1 MSKIYLRSFRKG
13 PVFIF
18 LHTSYLF
25 FVLFCFALFT
35 LFLSTAKFNMF
46 LRHNSLIRKHFNGK
60 KKVVLET
67 SLLASVACLLHCT
80 HHGDWGQV
88 WFKKNK
94 TKQKTNS
101 SLAVVSKSCQRFDDC
116 DPTAQDTHILHIHP
130 STHSKHRHGSR
141 TGMPSI
147 VFPKPCQHVSPH
159 TLVTLRHK
167 SKANTGSISD
177 KCLYVK

>member
-1 MSKIYLRSFRKG
+1 MEKKRLFWKHPYLLLL
-13 PVFIF
+13 PACCIAPIMV
-18 LHTSYLF
+18 TE
-25 FVLFCFALFT
+25 V
-35 LFLSTAKFNMF
+35 KFD
-46 LRHNSLIRKHFNGK
+46 L
-60 KKVVLET
+60 
-67 SLLASVACLLHCT
+67 
-80 HHGDWGQV
+80 
-88 WFKKNK
+88 KKNK
-94 TKQKTNS
+94 TKKKTNS